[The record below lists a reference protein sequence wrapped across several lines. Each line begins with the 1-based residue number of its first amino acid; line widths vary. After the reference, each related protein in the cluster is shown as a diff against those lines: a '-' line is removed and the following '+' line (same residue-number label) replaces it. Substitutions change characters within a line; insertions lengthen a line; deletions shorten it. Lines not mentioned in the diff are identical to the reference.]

1 MAKENKASEKSNE
14 IKETKKAKD
23 TKKPNK
29 VAKWFKDLKIEFNK
43 VTWASWKTV
52 RNNTSIV
59 LTIVVIISAF
69 VGLLD
74 WGLLS
79 VMDLVYNR

>member
-1 MAKENKASEKSNE
+1 MAKENKASEKSKE

-59 LTIVVIISAF
+59 LTIVVIVSAF